1 VLSNIMN
8 YRLIVI
14 STSFPVSPLA
24 ISDLNAQ
31 SAAALTVDVR
41 QPKAAVNPRLH
52 GLMTEE
58 TNYS

>member
-1 VLSNIMN
+1 MN

>member
-1 VLSNIMN
+1 MN
-8 YRLIVI
+8 YCLILI
-14 STSFPVSPLA
+14 STSFLVSPLA

-41 QPKAAVNPRLH
+41 QRKAAVSPRLY